1 MPADAA
7 ARLKRLY
14 KYIEDAA
21 DDAHA
26 FASQAASDAKRHHLG
41 TSTGLTGDEEGSAA
55 QAATNDAATDDKVR
69 LFVTSFMLILLAWF
83 ILLLE
88 YCFNCPA
95 FSLVV
100 PVTGMMPLHFPE
112 SSAARATLIVGLHL
126 PTMQAMVLEN
136 VSQTRACSSKRHS
149 ATEGCNDT

>member
-1 MPADAA
+1 MLITKIHDCAAMSHFHARFTPGVQASELNELVDSINGAMPADAA

-41 TSTGLTGDEEGSAA
+41 TSTGLTGDEGGSAA

-69 LFVTSFMLILLAWF
+69 LLATSSTLFLLAVSY
-83 ILLLE
+83 
-88 YCFNCPA
+88 YCQG
-95 FSLVV
+95 S
-100 PVTGMMPLHFPE
+100 
-112 SSAARATLIVGLHL
+112 
-126 PTMQAMVLEN
+126 
-136 VSQTRACSSKRHS
+136 VSTDRLDA
-149 ATEGCNDT
+149 N